1 MRLNKK
7 GYMLVEI
14 IVAAVIAFSIAYYL
28 LNLTF
33 KFKDKN
39 ELVHDSRDLNS
50 IKINVTKNI
59 MNDLDGKDIGFKIEN
74 GNIVGISNNS
84 IQFYANGSPRKL
96 IIVNDNNNNK
106 VIKYGYHT
114 NGTIKMTKLSND
126 PYYVKNLSSYNYLNI
141 DNITIKDS
149 VKNDKIVV
157 SIDIPISSIYT
168 DEVVHI
174 KLLLHGQE
182 YEESDHPFYIGD
194 VEFNSF
200 IELLRS
206 FNDGET
212 KVISTKSSATSTND
226 DMGSESNSEIDYG
239 SFVLPGKN
247 DDSNLDIY
255 LGNKNLIFDA
265 PLQVKEDSIV
275 TFRGDST
282 ISFSSNVA
290 DDSDLI
296 DNQGKLVLDG
306 VSLVDNNGGTGSFIN
321 SGGDAVLKIQEGTNI
336 TSNAKSGVA
345 VINGGNI
352 EMSGGVINVQKTRG
366 IYTNGALTIN
376 GGTFNKKFDSKV
388 SSTGAAIDY
397 NGAGVATITGATIN
411 MVNAESYAINN
422 SGTGTINIEN
432 VKIDNNI
439 GKCIRNNNTGKVFV
453 VGDSYKCKTYYFVN
467 KETKGT
473 FKYNTTATTLNS
485 GYGVTNSGFY
495 GTITKVS

>member
-39 ELVHDSRDLNS
+39 EIVHDSRDLNS

-74 GNIVGISNNS
+74 GNIVGMSTNS
-84 IQFYANGSPRKL
+84 IQFYVNGSPRKL
-96 IIVNDNNNNK
+96 VIDNNNK
-106 VIKYGYHT
+106 EIKYGYHT

-149 VKNDKIVV
+149 VKNDEIVV

-247 DDSNLDIY
+247 DDSNLDID

-275 TFRGDST
+275 TLRGSST
-282 ISFSSNVA
+282 ISFSSNID

-321 SGGDAVLKIQEGTNI
+321 SGGDATLKIQGETNI

-352 EMSGGVINVQKTRG
+352 EMSGGVINVHKTRG
-366 IYTNGALTIN
+366 IYTNGELIIT
-376 GGTFNKKFDSKV
+376 GGTINKKFDSTV
-388 SSTGAAIDY
+388 ESTGAPIQY
-397 NGAGVATITGATIN
+397 YGTGVATITNATIN
-411 MVNAESYAINN
+411 MVNAKSYSITN
-422 SGTGTINIEN
+422 SSTGRINIEN
-432 VKIDNNI
+432 VKIDNNKQI
-439 GKCIRNNNTGKVFV
+439 CVVNRVKGKIFV
-453 VGDSYKCKTYYFVN
+453 AGDTYKCKDSYFYNMSTGTFNVN
-467 KETKGT
+467 KSE
-473 FKYNTTATTLNS
+473 TTLDNE
-485 GYGVTNSGFY
+485 YG
-495 GTITKVS
+495 ITKAYKGDGFTYVS